1 MSEFPP
7 DETGSIA
14 SEALRK
20 IKERAK
26 AILREKGPALRNP
39 EDPDAREI
47 IQYLQIYQI
56 ELELQNEELRR
67 TRTRLETAVELYRDL
82 YHQAPVAF
90 VNLDEE
96 GGILEVNRA
105 AVDLL
110 GLEQRR
116 LIKTN
121 IFQLLLSS
129 GHDLFYRHCR
139 EVSKTRRNVSC
150 ELFFHRMDDTA
161 FPARLDIAG
170 IRPETGSGYQLRV
183 AITDIT
189 AQKAVEAELEA
200 RVRERTDELLRTN
213 EALKRQ
219 IENRL
224 QIERKLQREHAFRRT
239 IEETVPSGILACDL
253 SGSLIYAN
261 RSFCRMVGWTAEAL
275 LDRKPPYP
283 FLPPD
288 TNPERTRPLAEE
300 LRDGVPLHGVATEFL
315 HRDGRRF
322 WGLVF
327 TADLAEGSGNACGRL
342 VSVIDITA
350 RKRSEA
356 ELRRSRERL
365 RNLSEKLVAAQDEE
379 RRRIARELH
388 DSVGA
393 GLTAVKLGLETALR
407 KDGDPA
413 LLEKTVERLKNVIA
427 ETQNISR
434 NLHPSVLDDL
444 GLLPAIRSFCR
455 DYRSA
460 GSDPKI
466 EHRLEIAEDAIPRSL
481 KLLVFRIVQ
490 EGVNNAV
497 KHSGADRV
505 ALSLTGGDGRIALTL
520 GDDGGG
526 FDVEETL
533 AKEIRQGGL
542 GLSSMKER
550 TELAGGEFEIDSSP
564 GAGTVIRAS
573 WRID

>member
-1 MSEFPP
+1 MSEFPRQ
-7 DETGSIA
+7 ETESIA
-14 SEALRK
+14 AETRRDLKDRAEAL
-20 IKERAK
+20 
-26 AILREKGPALRNP
+26 LREKEPALRNP
-39 EDPDAREI
+39 KDRDAREV
-47 IQYLQIYQI
+47 IQNLQIHQI
-56 ELELQNEELRR
+56 ELEMQNEELRR
-67 TRTRLETAVELYRDL
+67 TQTRLETAVEQYRDL

-96 GGILEVNRA
+96 GGILEVNRTA
-105 AVDLL
+105 ADLL
-110 GLEQRR
+110 GLDRRR
-116 LIKTN
+116 LLKTN
-121 IFQLLLSS
+121 IFQLLPSS
-129 GHDLFYRHCR
+129 DHDTFYQHCR

-170 IRPETGSGYQLRV
+170 IPSETESDFQLRL

-200 RVRERTDELLRTN
+200 RVRERTDELVRTN

-224 QIERKLQREHAFRRT
+224 QIERQLRREHAFRRT

-261 RSFCRMVGWTAEAL
+261 RSFCEMAGWTAESL
-275 LDRKPPYP
+275 LGRKPPYP

-288 TNPERTRPLAEE
+288 ANPERTRPLAEE

-327 TADLAEGSGNACGRL
+327 TTDLADGSGNTSGRL

-393 GLTAVKLGLETALR
+393 GLTAIKMGLEAALR
-407 KDGDPA
+407 KGGDPA
-413 LLEKTVERLKNVIA
+413 LLEKTVERLRNVIA

-434 NLHPSVLDDL
+434 NLHPSALDDL
-444 GLLPAIRSFCR
+444 GLLPAIRGFCR

-460 GSDPKI
+460 DSGPTI
-466 EHRLEIAEDAIPRSL
+466 EHCLDIAEEAIPRSL

-490 EGVNNAV
+490 ESVNNAV

-505 ALSLTGGDGRIALTL
+505 TVSLTEADGRIALTL

-533 AKEIRQGGL
+533 AKEIRHSGL

-573 WRID
+573 WKID